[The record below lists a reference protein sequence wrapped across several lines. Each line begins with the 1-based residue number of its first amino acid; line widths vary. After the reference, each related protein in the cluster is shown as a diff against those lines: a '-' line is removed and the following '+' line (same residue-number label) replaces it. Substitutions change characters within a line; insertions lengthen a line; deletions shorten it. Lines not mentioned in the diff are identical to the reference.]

1 MVATWRAIA
10 AAIVI
15 LASATG
21 ARADDLKILSAGALE
36 PAMAA
41 LADGFRRQTGNAV
54 RVEFATAAEI
64 RQRGAAPLAVELVAA
79 PEASIEELARA
90 GRVTTVQA
98 TLGRIGLGIVMPAGA
113 PAIDVSTPAAL
124 RAALLAASSV
134 VYNRASSGQG
144 IEALIQKLGIVAEL
158 AARTVRF
165 PDAESV
171 MRHMMSAGEGAI
183 GFGAPTAISLYV
195 GSRLR
200 YAGPVPAELQSYTR
214 YAIAP
219 TPAASPLARAF
230 LRYLD
235 GNEARAIL
243 ARAGVEAA
251 TARAERGQ

>member
-1 MVATWRAIA
+1 MHLAMLGRA
-10 AAIVI
+10 AAVG
-15 LASATG
+15 LVVVTSVG
-21 ARADDLKILSAGALE
+21 QARAEDLKILSAGALE

-41 LADGFRRQTGNAV
+41 LADGFRRQTGNGV

-64 RQRGAAPLAVELVAA
+64 RERGAAPLAVELVAA
-79 PEASIEELARA
+79 PEASIGELAKA
-90 GRVTTVQA
+90 GRLTGVPSA
-98 TLGRIGLGIVMPAGA
+98 LGRIGLGVVVPAAA
-113 PAIDVSTPAAL
+113 PTIDVSTTAAL
-124 RAALLAASSV
+124 SAALLSARSV

-144 IEALIQKLGIVAEL
+144 IEALIQKLGIAEAL
-158 AARTVRF
+158 AARTIRF

-219 TPAASPLARAF
+219 TPIGGPLARAF
-230 LRYLD
+230 LSYLD
-235 GNEARAIL
+235 GDEARAIV
-243 ARAGVEAA
+243 ARAGVEAL
-251 TARAERGQ
+251 R

>member
-10 AAIVI
+10 ATIVI
-15 LASATG
+15 LASAAG
-21 ARADDLKILSAGALE
+21 ARADDLTILSAGALE

-79 PEASIEELARA
+79 PEASIEELAK
-90 GRVTTVQA
+90 GSRVTGVPSA
-98 TLGRIGLGIVMPAGA
+98 LGRIGLGVVVPAGA
-113 PAIDVSTPAAL
+113 PAIDVSTTAAL
-124 RAALLAASSV
+124 RAALLAARSV

-144 IEALIQKLGIVAEL
+144 IEALIQKLGIADAL
-158 AARTVRF
+158 ATRTIRF

-171 MRHMMSAGEGAI
+171 MRHLMSAGEGAI
-183 GFGAPTAISLYV
+183 GFGAPTAISLYA
-195 GSRLR
+195 GPRLR
-200 YAGPVPAELQSYTR
+200 YAGPVPAELQSYTG

-219 TPAASPLARAF
+219 TPTASPLARAF

-235 GNEARAIL
+235 GDEARAIL
-243 ARAGVEAA
+243 ARAGVVAA
-251 TARAERGQ
+251 ARAERGQ